1 MATTDRKVSA
11 GDIISATVRYT
22 NKDDAGR
29 SFDISA
35 NVGVSNGT
43 VNSFDSG
50 EVRPVRDTSLPGTEE
65 SVSAQFRSYS
75 PESLGVDFHA
85 APETAQDIL
94 VAIYEFISDV
104 RSSAE
109 TTGVEHND

>member
-11 GDIISATVRYT
+11 GDIISATVKYT
-22 NKDDAGR
+22 NKDDAARG
-29 SFDISA
+29 FDISA
-35 NVGVSNGT
+35 NVGIGNGT

-75 PESLGVDFHA
+75 PESLSVDFNA
-85 APETAQDIL
+85 TPETAQDIL
-94 VAIYEFISDV
+94 AAIYAFMSDV
-104 RSSAE
+104 KSSAE
-109 TTGVEHND
+109 TTDVAHND